1 MSDLGLTTADFGGVL
16 FPPQVQ
22 AQIINLLVDG
32 APFAKILTRMPTTRR
47 SIAWPTASP
56 TGFASLPELGLIPE
70 VDLQDG
76 TVIVAVAKLAGLVMV
91 SNEAVTDSEV
101 NLTNS
106 LSTLLADSL
115 SRDLDLGLLN
125 GTGFPQ
131 PDGVVPAAPNVDA
144 PDLLT
149 GVATAMGEIGD
160 AGGTPDT
167 LAVSGSTLA
176 AENAKA
182 GATGLFYPSGFA
194 TAVGL
199 RAVVVPA
206 LATPLVYDSTR
217 CFLVVNGRD
226 SEVAVSNDYA
236 FEKDAATLRVKAR
249 VAAGIP
255 APAKSIR
262 KLTITAAPPL
272 ATTEA
277 SQSASK
283 TSKGN

>member
-1 MSDLGLTTADFGGVL
+1 MSDIGLTTADFGGVP

-22 AQIINLLVDG
+22 AQIVNLLIGG
-32 APFAKILTRMPTTRR
+32 APFASSLTRQPTTRR

-56 TGFASLPELGLIPE
+56 TGWAWLPELGLIPE

-76 TVIVAVAKLAGLVMV
+76 AVIVVVAKLAGLVTI
-91 SNEAVTDSEV
+91 SNEAVTDSEA

-106 LSTLLADSL
+106 LSTLLTDSL

-125 GTGFPQ
+125 GTGPPQ

-160 AGGTPDT
+160 AGGAPDT
-167 LAVSGSTLA
+167 LAVSGATLA

-199 RAVVVPA
+199 KPVVVPA
-206 LATPLVYDSTR
+206 LASPLVYDSKR

-236 FEKDAATLRVKAR
+236 FAKDAATLRVKAR

-262 KLTITAAPPL
+262 KLTIAAAPL
-272 ATTEA
+272 SSGTTA
-277 SQSASK
+277 QSQAKSR
-283 TSKGN
+283 